1 MRLPISTDEL
11 QFIVATPPKPV
22 PVFGGMQ
29 GQMRQDREGRPIYAF
44 NVLATTG
51 VDADVLTVKVVGH
64 LEATVGE
71 AVRLRTLT
79 AEYWEMEGRSGVSF
93 RAEGVDRGKSV
104 NSGGDAPG
112 RGAPNA
118 QASKGEES

>member
-11 QFIVATPPKPV
+11 QFIVATPPRPV

-29 GQMRQDREGRPIYAF
+29 GQVRQDREGRPIYAF

-51 VDADVLTVKVVGH
+51 VDADVLSVKVAGEI
-64 LEATVGE
+64 EAAVGE
-71 AVRLRTLT
+71 AVRLRALT

-93 RAEGVDRGKSV
+93 RAEGVDRGKTTVASGDPARKPPGDSV
-104 NSGGDAPG
+104 V
-112 RGAPNA
+112 R
-118 QASKGEES
+118 

>member
-22 PVFGGMQ
+22 PVFGGAQ
-29 GQMRQDREGRPIYAF
+29 GQVRQDRDGRPIYAF

-51 VDADVLTVKVVGH
+51 VDADVLSVKVAGAI
-64 LEATVGE
+64 EAAVGE
-71 AVRLRTLT
+71 SVRLRALT

-93 RAEGVDRGKSV
+93 RAEGVDREKP
-104 NSGGDAPG
+104 APG
-112 RGAPNA
+112 DPARKSGTGG
-118 QASKGEES
+118 QGS